1 MPKYLV
7 EAHFTTD
14 GAKGIAKEGGTARR
28 KATAKLMEEAGGKLE
43 SYHFAFGG
51 GRRFRDR

>member
-7 EAHFTTD
+7 EAHFTTE
-14 GAKGIAKEGGTARR
+14 GAKGIAKEGGTSRR

-51 GRRFRDR
+51 GPTLS